1 MCKNEEFCE
10 QWPWAQYNSVFIRT
24 FKHPYRY
31 FSVYGIGG
39 IIHSQHGEEYLPSRP
54 SFYMVRT
61 LSKFM
66 VITLQ
71 I

>member
-1 MCKNEEFCE
+1 MNNGHGLNTTVCLLGHLNTL
-10 QWPWAQYNSVFIRT
+10 S
-24 FKHPYRY
+24 Y

-39 IIHSQHGEEYLPSRP
+39 IIHCQHDEEYLPSRP